1 MTTEDSDWKLD
12 PDDQSERLYSLTLAL
27 FQTEIGLTKEEIFYA
42 IRGYRLDVEKAGGLG
57 GNLVSLNR
65 KFDRDKEKLREM
77 GVVIEPANGVNPGDS
92 DYRYKIS
99 RDIFRWPKDVS
110 LTARQLQ
117 LLELAAGVWS
127 QAALSPEATNA
138 LTRMRAISDPGESSL
153 AVGLSPKLNTVEP
166 AFSPIRRAIQE
177 KTVIK
182 FKYRKPN
189 GDEQERTVEP
199 WQLVHNDGLWML
211 LGFDRSRQAARNFLL
226 KRIHSR
232 VTRLDETFEAV
243 SNAEIAAAKKDL
255 ADLLQGNVAKIKVK
269 PGTTAAMHFEV
280 TGSEQKLVEV
290 HYYDLQ
296 LLAEELMEFG
306 RGVTVVSPS
315 ELSDLIE
322 SALQTVVK
330 NHA

>member
-1 MTTEDSDWKLD
+1 MMSDNSDWKLD

-27 FQTEIGLTKEEIFYA
+27 LQTEVGLTKEEIFYA
-42 IRGYRLDVEKAGGLG
+42 IRGYRLDVEKAGGIH

-77 GVVIEPANGVNPGDS
+77 GVVIEPANGVNTGDS

-99 RDIFRWPKDVS
+99 REVFRWPKNVT
-110 LTARQLQ
+110 LTSRQLQ

-138 LTRMRAISDPGESSL
+138 LTRMRAIADRAESTL
-153 AVGLSPKLNTVEP
+153 NIGIAPKLNTVEP
-166 AFSPIRRAIQE
+166 AFSPIRRAIE
-177 KTVIK
+177 ERAVIQ
-182 FKYRKPN
+182 FSYRKP
-189 GDEQERTVEP
+189 DRTEAIRTVEP
-199 WQLVHNDGLWML
+199 WQLVHNSGLWTL
-211 LGFDRSRQAARNFLL
+211 LGFDRDRGAARNFLL

-232 VTRLDETFEAV
+232 VSKLDETFEPA
-243 SNAEIAAAKKDL
+243 SSEAIAAAKQDL
-255 ADLLQGNVAKIKVK
+255 ADLLESNTARILVS

-280 TGSEQKLVEV
+280 NGSSPAEV
-290 HYYDLQ
+290 ALNFYDLQ

-306 RGVTVVSPS
+306 RSVTVVEPQ
-315 ELSDLIE
+315 ELADLIQE
-322 SALQTVVK
+322 TLRAVVD